1 MSDDAKKTKT
11 DTEAAVAAVEGA
23 SSGGGIAGKLG
34 PILAILNLLLTV
46 GIGAVVFIQFQK
58 DKHKEAVSD
67 IQAEAPAAEGGGE
80 HGEKKEEGKGEAKA
94 EGKAEGGGEHAAGG
108 EHGGAPAAKTGA
120 QTITLEQFTVNLS
133 TSVGTPPR
141 FARVI
146 IAVEVPSGDTAS
158 ELNQKMAQVRNAVI
172 DLFNSKRPADLQ
184 SGEGRNFLKE
194 EIRNAFNSFLVT
206 GKVKSVYFSNFQV
219 SS

>member
-1 MSDDAKKTKT
+1 MSEDAKKT
-11 DTEAAVAAVEGA
+11 EAPSESAP
-23 SSGGGIAGKLG
+23 SGGGGIGKLI
-34 PILAILNLLLTV
+34 PIIMILNLLISA
-46 GIGAVVFIQFQK
+46 GMGALLFVQFQK
-58 DKHKEAVSD
+58 DKHKESVAD
-67 IQAEAPAAEGGGE
+67 IQAEPPAAEHAGGE
-80 HGEKKEEGKGEAKA
+80 HGEKKEEGKGEEHA
-94 EGKAEGGGEHAAGG
+94 GGGEHGKESSSIFG
-108 EHGGAPAAKTGA
+108 SKSGT
-120 QTITLEQFTVNLS
+120 QIVNLDQFTVNLS

-146 IAVEVPSGDTAS
+146 IAVELPSNDTAT

-194 EIRNAFNSFLVT
+194 EIRNALNSFLIT
-206 GKVKSVYFSNFQV
+206 GKVKGVFFANFQV